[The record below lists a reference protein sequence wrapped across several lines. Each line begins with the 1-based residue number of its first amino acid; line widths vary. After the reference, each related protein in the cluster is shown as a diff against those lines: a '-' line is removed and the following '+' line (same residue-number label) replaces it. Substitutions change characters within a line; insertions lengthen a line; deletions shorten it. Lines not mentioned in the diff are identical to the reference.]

1 MISTNSKKIR
11 DKIWSLKDH
20 GKNYYKYYKNQNEKS
35 FQFEYIHDNLG
46 SNYRITEIQSAIGIK
61 QLGMLDFFLKKRN
74 HNANIY
80 KSIFKKSN
88 NIIFTN
94 YSKKIYHAYYK
105 FYFYFIPKKHKFKNC
120 RNRILKNLNKKEYQ

>member
-1 MISTNSKKIR
+1 
-11 DKIWSLKDH
+11 
-20 GKNYYKYYKNQNEKS
+20 
-35 FQFEYIHDNLG
+35 
-46 SNYRITEIQSAIGIK
+46 
-61 QLGMLDFFLKKRN
+61 MLDFFLKKRN

-105 FYFYFIPKKHKFKNC
+105 FYFYFIPKKHKFINFKKK
-120 RNRILKNLNKKEYQ
+120 IIKNLNEKGIPISTGGCAEIYKENKLIQQNGQCKYII